1 MADKF
6 EILIKYIPLLKED
19 NVEFLEIENN
29 IENNDVIEDLIQIPG
44 INYSRLVE
52 QFINDVY
59 TFKKNNKD
67 MELNSYSDILKD
79 NGLDG
84 KSMKEVDVS
93 LLNEQCIMALIMG
106 IIRADRFCEGTLLK
120 FFESGYILKWLE
132 RLKNID
138 K

>member
-19 NVEFLEIENN
+19 NVEFLE

-59 TFKKNNKD
+59 IFKKNNKD
-67 MELNSYSDILKD
+67 MQLTSYSDILKE
-79 NGLDG
+79 NGLEWNG
-84 KSMKEVDVS
+84 KSMKEADVS
-93 LLNEQCIMALIMG
+93 LLNEQCIIALILG
-106 IIRADRFCEGTLLK
+106 AIRADRFCEGALLE
-120 FFESGYILKWLE
+120 FFESGCILRWLE
-132 RLKNID
+132 RLETID

>member
-1 MADKF
+1 MANKF

-19 NVEFLEIENN
+19 NVELLEIENSVV
-29 IENNDVIEDLIQIPG
+29 INDVIQIPG
-44 INYSRLVE
+44 VNYSMLVE
-52 QFINDVY
+52 QFIYDVY
-59 TFKKNNKD
+59 TFEKNNKD
-67 MELNSYSDILKD
+67 MKLTSYSDILKE

-84 KSMKEVDVS
+84 KSMKEADVS

-106 IIRADRFCEGTLLK
+106 VIRADRFCEGTLLK
-120 FFESGYILKWLE
+120 FFENGCILKWLE